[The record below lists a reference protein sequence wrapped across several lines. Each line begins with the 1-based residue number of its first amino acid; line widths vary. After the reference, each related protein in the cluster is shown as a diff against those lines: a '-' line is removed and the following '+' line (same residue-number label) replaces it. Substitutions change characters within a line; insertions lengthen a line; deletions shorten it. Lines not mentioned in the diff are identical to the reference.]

1 MNRSYLIAGALAL
14 AAAGWIA
21 SGQLGDTTGALGRK
35 PPAELSTLDKVAK
48 VRVRQLEGEEHIER
62 LLLRGHT
69 RAERIVDIKAEIDGP
84 VKTMPPAKGTRV
96 DKGELL
102 AQIAE
107 EDRPARLQEA
117 RALLKQREVEYG
129 AARKLANKGYR
140 AQTELAASEAALEAA
155 DAAVRRAEVDLD
167 NLTVEAPYAGIIGT
181 RHVEEGAFV
190 KRGDDLLR
198 LVDLDPILVVA
209 DVTERNIGHLK
220 LGMPARVRLVTGT
233 KLEGMVRYLAPVAD
247 PETRTFEIEI
257 EIANPDYA
265 IPDGITAEAILP
277 IETRMAHL
285 IPPAILTLSDEG
297 QVGVRSIDQN
307 NRVTFIPVE
316 ILGEEGGGVWVAG
329 LPKTVTLITVGQEF
343 VEEGQQVEPVA
354 DDGILGR
361 ATPSD
366 NAPAM
371 LKDLG
376 S

>member
-14 AAAGWIA
+14 AAAGWIV
-21 SGQLGDTTGALGRK
+21 SGELTDATSVPARK

-48 VRVRQLEGEEHIER
+48 VRVRQIGGEEHIER
-62 LLLRGHT
+62 LVLRGHS

-84 VKTMPPAKGTRV
+84 VETMPPAKGTRV

-220 LGMPARVRLVTGT
+220 LGMPAHVRLVTGT
-233 KLEGMVRYLAPVAD
+233 KLEGMVRYIAPVAD
-247 PETRTFEIEI
+247 PQTRTFEIEI

-265 IPDGITAEAILP
+265 IPDGITAEAILL

-297 QVGVRSIDQN
+297 QVGVRSVDQN

-316 ILGEEGGGVWVAG
+316 ILGEDGGGVWVAG

-354 DDGILGR
+354 DKGVVGQ
-361 ATPSD
+361 AAPSSD
-366 NAPAM
+366 APTL